1 MDKAAKRKKTWKIVG
16 NIVFWVVLLTIV
28 LYSTVTLFS
37 ERENNMT
44 SVFGISALTVQSDSM
59 SPTFDQGDLIFI
71 NTNFEFD
78 DLIERFNNG
87 DKLVVTFVASRTT
100 EQGVITFFNTH
111 TVKDIREQNG
121 IYWFDVIGDNAP
133 ENSVEQKVGAEIVG
147 VWTGT
152 SWPSMGIIIDN
163 TIDFLKSSTG
173 FLLFIVLPCLAFLV
187 YEIVKFTK
195 IYSQYQLEKH
205 VGDKEKLQAEAI
217 AIAKLQLEKEMAEK
231 AAKENEA
238 DKS

>member
-195 IYSQYQLEKH
+195 IYSQ
-205 VGDKEKLQAEAI
+205 
-217 AIAKLQLEKEMAEK
+217 
-231 AAKENEA
+231 
-238 DKS
+238 